1 MDENE
6 RRKKSVALKYNKDV
20 DTAPVVIAKGVGEV
34 AEAIIEIAKEK
45 AIPIVENPELVED
58 LFRLEIY
65 SEIPEELYKVVAEV
79 LAFVYG
85 MGEYE

>member
-20 DTAPVVIAKGVGEV
+20 DTVPVVIAKGVGEV

-45 AIPIVENPELVED
+45 GIPIVENPELVED

>member
-45 AIPIVENPELVED
+45 GIPIVENPELVED